1 MNTDLIE
8 TLLESIPTKNP
19 VRVRYFGGSSPGMER
34 DIIPIRLFKEK
45 VKAVCL
51 INDKEKMFF
60 LGKMELVVDGQESVL
75 AEIYPIKPA
84 EPIFENLNDFYE
96 GRKAEWESMGWIPVI
111 EEQRLSL
118 YRKAKRG
125 NKILK
130 SASISISFEDMTSDI
145 VFDGEKM
152 VEQNIRKRVRPWAV
166 AGHTFGLFSKAQEK
180 FVEWARELSPS
191 HNCKICNP

>member
-1 MNTDLIE
+1 MANDLIE
-8 TLLESIPTKNP
+8 TLLESISTKNP

-34 DIIPIRLFKEK
+34 DIIPTRLFKEK

-51 INDKEKMFF
+51 ITDKEKMFF
-60 LGKMELVVDGQESVL
+60 LKKMELVVHGESSVL
-75 AEIYPIKPA
+75 SEIYPIKPP

-96 GRKAEWESMGWIPVI
+96 GRKAEWESMGWIPI
-111 EEQRLSL
+111 LEENQLLL

-130 SASISISFEDMTSDI
+130 NASMFIRFEEMTSDI

-152 VEQNIRKRVRPWAV
+152 VEQNIRKRIRPWTV
-166 AGHTFGLFSKAQEK
+166 TGHTFGLFSKAQEK
-180 FVEWARELSPS
+180 FVELVRELGPV
-191 HNCKICNP
+191 